1 MRYVILI
8 GKIGCKD
15 NMHYYSV
22 FKDNKYEEINYY
34 IGIQAKKIFFFEN
47 ESFEDPLCVY
57 DSQTDQFEKKD
68 SKLMSLINGRVIM
81 KALKAISLN
90 EFPESISWEG

>member
-8 GKIGCKD
+8 RKVAHKD
-15 NMHYYSV
+15 DIHYYSV
-22 FKDNKYEEINYY
+22 FKDNNYEEINYY
-34 IGIQAKKIFFFEN
+34 IGIQAKKILFFEN
-47 ESFEDPLCVY
+47 ESFETPFCVY
-57 DSQTDQFEKKD
+57 DSHTDQFEKKD
-68 SKLMSLINGRVIM
+68 SELILLINGRVIM